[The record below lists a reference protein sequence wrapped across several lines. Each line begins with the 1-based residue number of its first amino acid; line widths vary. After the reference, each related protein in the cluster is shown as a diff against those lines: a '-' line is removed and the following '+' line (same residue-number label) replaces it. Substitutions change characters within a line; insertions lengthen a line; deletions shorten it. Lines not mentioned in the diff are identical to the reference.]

1 MGPGNNTAARGIEK
15 KDIRRAPGP
24 ASSPQQEAAE
34 KPQVARSAVPEN
46 AGRSMGTSQ
55 PWDIRL
61 AVVAWRQADQEA
73 AGRIAADLNPV
84 VDAIASGV
92 KLTKADAARFGKPL
106 DVFQTWLTRTIQ
118 SQQGGPGVTIVVLS
132 AAKQGALSCQKP
144 GCLPP
149 DCFCFDLLPLDVK
162 PLQTFD
168 DSGDLDFSPG
178 GLGGS
183 GGGSGGSGGSGGG
196 GSGGGGGSAGSGGGA
211 SGRSGSSGSSGGSAG
226 PGGGRLSNPSLPLPK
241 PGPTRII
248 PRPAR
253 PSTGNSSGPA
263 TGPAP
268 APVRLVVVINGQELE
283 QQQLQQLARESLAE
297 LRGAPAGARVTIKLP
312 SSPRIVSQKPS
323 K

>member
-1 MGPGNNTAARGIEK
+1 MPVG
-15 KDIRRAPGP
+15 
-24 ASSPQQEAAE
+24 
-34 KPQVARSAVPEN
+34 
-46 AGRSMGTSQ
+46 SMGTSQ

-149 DCFCFDLLPLDVK
+149 DCFCFDLLPLDAK

-168 DSGDLDFSPG
+168 DSGRSGFFPG
-178 GLGGS
+178 WPRGLWWWLGRLGGIRWWRCPVVGVDRRDPVEVPAAGPVS
-183 GGGSGGSGGSGGG
+183 SGGSGGSGWTRGW
-196 GSGGGGGSAGSGGGA
+196 SA
-211 SGRSGSSGSSGGSAG
+211 
-226 PGGGRLSNPSLPLPK
+226 
-241 PGPTRII
+241 
-248 PRPAR
+248 
-253 PSTGNSSGPA
+253 
-263 TGPAP
+263 
-268 APVRLVVVINGQELE
+268 
-283 QQQLQQLARESLAE
+283 
-297 LRGAPAGARVTIKLP
+297 
-312 SSPRIVSQKPS
+312 
-323 K
+323 